1 METYRYSE
9 HHLKLLTAF
18 KQDRVYSPE
27 LEQILESIRV
37 TGVTCYPWF
46 LLKALLVA
54 KFEAVL
60 DSYAKEGT
68 KMGNMVTVKAEIIRA
83 LEAFESPPFTL
94 QRICELLI
102 QAQTYYRTVD
112 KFVHAFEK
120 TVTVVTVDPV
130 LTPEDYDKVIVDYAE
145 KMEKVKKDNPL
156 ISSKEITKGM
166 DIETSAI

>member
-9 HHLKLLTAF
+9 HHLKLLTGIFTILSYYSSSAF

-37 TGVTCYPWF
+37 TGVTWWVGQIFQPSIYISSYPWF

-83 LEAFESPPFTL
+83 LEAFE
-94 QRICELLI
+94 R
-102 QAQTYYRTVD
+102 
-112 KFVHAFEK
+112 
-120 TVTVVTVDPV
+120 
-130 LTPEDYDKVIVDYAE
+130 
-145 KMEKVKKDNPL
+145 
-156 ISSKEITKGM
+156 
-166 DIETSAI
+166 

>member
-37 TGVTCYPWF
+37 TGVTWWVGQIFQPSIYISSYPWF

-83 LEAFESPPFTL
+83 LEAFE
-94 QRICELLI
+94 R
-102 QAQTYYRTVD
+102 
-112 KFVHAFEK
+112 
-120 TVTVVTVDPV
+120 
-130 LTPEDYDKVIVDYAE
+130 
-145 KMEKVKKDNPL
+145 
-156 ISSKEITKGM
+156 
-166 DIETSAI
+166 